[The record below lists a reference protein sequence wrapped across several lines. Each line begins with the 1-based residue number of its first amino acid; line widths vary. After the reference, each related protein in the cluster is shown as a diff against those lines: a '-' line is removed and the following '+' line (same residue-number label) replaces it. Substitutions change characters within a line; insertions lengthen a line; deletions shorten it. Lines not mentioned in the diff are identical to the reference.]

1 MKNNVDLT
9 ENQIFSR
16 SNFFQDMALG
26 VSTLSMLAGSKFP
39 WSVGVFREIK
49 SDDEFDLDH
58 QRKSLIAV
66 GDKKQ
71 RAEVA
76 EFRKMDGENYCDCCG
91 LRMNLKKPW
100 DKEIGICHK
109 CDKYYEKQDKVKLPW
124 NRKPIGINEIRI
136 SVFDFS

>member
-16 SNFFQDMALG
+16 NNFFADMALG
-26 VSTLSMLAGSKFP
+26 VLTLSMIARTKFP
-39 WSVGVFREIK
+39 WDSKEFRQIK

-76 EFRKMDGENYCDCCG
+76 ELRKMDNLNYCDCCG
-91 LRMNLKKPW
+91 VRMNLKPW
-100 DKEIGICHK
+100 DRENGICHK
-109 CDKYYEKQDKVKLPW
+109 CNDYYENQDKVKFPW
-124 NRKPIGINEIRI
+124 SRKPIGIEERRI

>member
-9 ENQIFSR
+9 ENQIFSQ

-26 VSTLSMLAGSKFP
+26 ALTLAMINGIKFP
-39 WSVGVFREIK
+39 WDLKDFRQIK

-76 EFRKMDGENYCDCCG
+76 EFRKMDSLNYCDCCG
-91 LRMNLKKPW
+91 ARMNLKPW
-100 DKEIGICHK
+100 DSETGICRK
-109 CDKYYEKQDKVKLPW
+109 CDEYYETQGGQKIPW
-124 NRKPIGINEIRI
+124 NRKPIGIDELRV

>member
-16 SNFFQDMALG
+16 NNFFADIALG
-26 VSTLSMLAGSKFP
+26 VLTLSMFTGSKFP
-39 WSVGVFREIK
+39 WSVGAFREIK

-76 EFRKMDGENYCDCCG
+76 EFRKMDSLDYCDCCG
-91 LRMNLKKPW
+91 ARMNLKPW
-100 DKEIGICHK
+100 DREIGVCRK
-109 CDKYYEKQDKVKLPW
+109 CNDYYENQDKVKFPW
-124 NRKPIGINEIRI
+124 SRKPIGTDERRI
-136 SVFDFS
+136 SVFDFN

>member
-26 VSTLSMLAGSKFP
+26 VLTLAMIDGSKFP
-39 WSVGVFREIK
+39 WDLKDFWQIK

-71 RAEVA
+71 RSEVA
-76 EFRKMDGENYCDCCG
+76 EFRKMDSVNYCDCCG
-91 LRMNLKKPW
+91 TRMNLKPW
-100 DKEIGICHK
+100 DREIGTCRK
-109 CDKYYEKQDKVKLPW
+109 CDDYYEKQDKQKILW
-124 NRKPIGINEIRI
+124 NRKPAGIDELGVPI
-136 SVFDFS
+136 FDFS

>member
-9 ENQIFSR
+9 ENQLFSR
-16 SNFFQDMALG
+16 SNFFQDVALG
-26 VSTLSMLAGSKFP
+26 VLTLAMITGSKFP
-39 WSVGVFREIK
+39 WDLKDFRQIK

-76 EFRKMDGENYCDCCG
+76 EFRKMDSVNYCDCCG
-91 LRMNLKKPW
+91 SRMNLKPW
-100 DKEIGICHK
+100 NREIGICRK
-109 CDKYYEKQDKVKLPW
+109 CDEYYEK
-124 NRKPIGINEIRI
+124 
-136 SVFDFS
+136 

>member
-9 ENQIFSR
+9 ENQLFSR
-16 SNFFQDMALG
+16 GNFFQDMALG
-26 VSTLSMLAGSKFP
+26 VLTLGMITGSKFP
-39 WSVGVFREIK
+39 WDLKDFRQIK

-76 EFRKMDGENYCDCCG
+76 EFRKMDSLNYCDCCG
-91 LRMNLKKPW
+91 ARMNLKPW
-100 DKEIGICHK
+100 DREIGTCRK
-109 CDKYYEKQDKVKLPW
+109 CDEYYEKQDKQKIPW
-124 NRKPIGINEIRI
+124 SRKPVGIDELRV

>member
-9 ENQIFSR
+9 ENQLFSR
-16 SNFFQDMALG
+16 NNFFQDMVLG
-26 VSTLSMLAGSKFP
+26 VLTISMITGSKFP
-39 WSVGVFREIK
+39 WDLKDFRQIK

-76 EFRKMDGENYCDCCG
+76 GFRKMDNANYCDCCG
-91 LRMNLKKPW
+91 ARMNLKPW
-100 DKEIGICHK
+100 NKEIGTCRK
-109 CDKYYEKQDKVKLPW
+109 CDEYYEKQDKHKIPW
-124 NRKPIGINEIRI
+124 NRKQIGISERKI

>member
-16 SNFFQDMALG
+16 NNFFTDIALG
-26 VSTLSMLAGSKFP
+26 VLTLGMITGSKFP
-39 WSVGVFREIK
+39 WDLKDFRQIK

-76 EFRKMDGENYCDCCG
+76 DFRKMDSANYCDCCG
-91 LRMNLKKPW
+91 IRMNLKPW
-100 DKEIGICHK
+100 DREIGTCRK
-109 CDKYYEKQDKVKLPW
+109 CYEYYETQGGQKIPW
-124 NRKPIGINEIRI
+124 NRKPVGIDELRVSI
-136 SVFDFS
+136 FDFS

>member
-16 SNFFQDMALG
+16 NNFFADMALG
-26 VSTLSMLAGSKFP
+26 VLTLSMLTGSKFP
-39 WSVGVFREIK
+39 WSVGVFHEIK

-76 EFRKMDGENYCDCCG
+76 EFWKMDSENYCDCCG
-91 LRMNLKKPW
+91 ARMNLKPW
-100 DKEIGICHK
+100 DREIGICRK
-109 CDKYYEKQDKVKLPW
+109 CDKHYEKQDKVKFPW
-124 NRKPIGINEIRI
+124 NRKSIGIDEIRI
-136 SVFDFS
+136 SVFDFN

>member
-9 ENQIFSR
+9 ENQLFSR

-26 VSTLSMLAGSKFP
+26 VLTLATLAGSKFP
-39 WSVGVFREIK
+39 WDLKGFRQIK

-66 GDKKQ
+66 GNKKQ

-76 EFRKMDGENYCDCCG
+76 EFRKMDSANYCDCCG
-91 LRMNLKKPW
+91 ARMNLKPW
-100 DKEIGICHK
+100 DREVGICRK
-109 CDKYYEKQDKVKLPW
+109 CDDYYENQDRQKTPW
-124 NRKPIGINEIRI
+124 SRKPIGIDELRV

>member
-16 SNFFQDMALG
+16 SNFFQDMSLG
-26 VSTLSMLAGSKFP
+26 VLTLAMIAGSKFP
-39 WSVGVFREIK
+39 WDLKDFRKIK
-49 SDDEFDLDH
+49 SDDEFDLGH

-76 EFRKMDGENYCDCCG
+76 EFRKMDSPNYCDCCG
-91 LRMNLKKPW
+91 VRMNLKPW
-100 DKEIGICHK
+100 DMEIGTCRK
-109 CDKYYEKQDKVKLPW
+109 CDDYYETQGGQKIPW
-124 NRKPIGINEIRI
+124 NRKPVGIDELGVSI
-136 SVFDFS
+136 FDFS

>member
-16 SNFFQDMALG
+16 NNFFEDIALG
-26 VSTLSMLAGSKFP
+26 VLILPIISRAKIP
-39 WSVGVFREIK
+39 WDLKDFRHIRP
-49 SDDEFDLDH
+49 DDELDSEH

-76 EFRKMDGENYCDCCG
+76 EFRKMDSIDYCDCCG
-91 LRMNLKKPW
+91 ARMNLNPW
-100 DKEIGICHK
+100 DREIGVCRK
-109 CDKYYEKQDKVKLPW
+109 CNDYYEKKDKVKFPW
-124 NRKPIGINEIRI
+124 SRKPIGIEEIRI
-136 SVFDFS
+136 SVFDFN

>member
-16 SNFFQDMALG
+16 NNFFADMALG
-26 VSTLSMLAGSKFP
+26 VLTLAMITGSKFP
-39 WSVGVFREIK
+39 WDLKNFRQIK

-76 EFRKMDGENYCDCCG
+76 EFRKMDSENYCDCCG
-91 LRMNLKKPW
+91 ARMNLKPW
-100 DKEIGICHK
+100 DREIGLCHK
-109 CDKYYEKQDKVKLPW
+109 CSEHYEKQDKKKFPW
-124 NRKPIGINEIRI
+124 SRRLIGIDERRI

>member
-16 SNFFQDMALG
+16 NNFFTDMALG
-26 VSTLSMLAGSKFP
+26 ILTLSMLAGTKFP
-39 WSVGVFREIK
+39 WDLKGFRQIK
-49 SDDEFDLDH
+49 SDDEFDLYH

-76 EFRKMDGENYCDCCG
+76 EFRKMDSLDYCDCCG
-91 LRMNLKKPW
+91 AIMNLKPW
-100 DKEIGICHK
+100 DREIGTCHK
-109 CDKYYEKQDKVKLPW
+109 CNEYYEKQDKVKFPW
-124 NRKPIGINEIRI
+124 SRKAIGTDERRI

>member
-9 ENQIFSR
+9 ENQLFSR
-16 SNFFQDMALG
+16 SNFFQDIALG
-26 VSTLSMLAGSKFP
+26 VLTLGIITGSKFP
-39 WSVGVFREIK
+39 WDLKDFRQIK

-76 EFRKMDGENYCDCCG
+76 EFRKMDSLNYCDCCG
-91 LRMNLKKPW
+91 ARMNLKPW
-100 DKEIGICHK
+100 DREMGVCHK
-109 CDKYYEKQDKVKLPW
+109 CNEYYEKQDKQKIPW
-124 NRKPIGINEIRI
+124 NRKPVGIDELRV

>member
-9 ENQIFSR
+9 ENQLFSR
-16 SNFFQDMALG
+16 NNFFADMASG
-26 VSTLSMLAGSKFP
+26 VLTLAMIARSKFP
-39 WSVGVFREIK
+39 WDLKDFRQIK

-76 EFRKMDGENYCDCCG
+76 EFRKMDSVNYCDCCG
-91 LRMNLKKPW
+91 ARMNLKPW
-100 DKEIGICHK
+100 DREIGTCRK
-109 CDKYYEKQDKVKLPW
+109 CDEYYENQDKQKIPW
-124 NRKPIGINEIRI
+124 NRKQIGIDERRI
-136 SVFDFS
+136 SGY

>member
-16 SNFFQDMALG
+16 NNFFEDMALG
-26 VSTLSMLAGSKFP
+26 VLTLSMLARAKFP
-39 WSVGVFREIK
+39 WYLKDFRQIR

-76 EFRKMDGENYCDCCG
+76 EFRKMDSLDYCDCCG
-91 LRMNLKKPW
+91 ARMNLKPW
-100 DKEIGICHK
+100 DSEIGVCHK
-109 CDKYYEKQDKVKLPW
+109 CNDYYEKQDKVKFPW
-124 NRKPIGINEIRI
+124 NRKTIGIEERRI
-136 SVFDFS
+136 SVFDFN

>member
-9 ENQIFSR
+9 ENRLFSR
-16 SNFFQDMALG
+16 NNFFQDMALG
-26 VSTLSMLAGSKFP
+26 VLKLSMFARNKFP
-39 WSVGVFREIK
+39 WDLKGFRQIK

-76 EFRKMDGENYCDCCG
+76 EFRKMDSLDYCDCCG
-91 LRMNLKKPW
+91 ARMNSKPW
-100 DKEIGICHK
+100 DREIGICRK
-109 CDKYYEKQDKVKLPW
+109 CDEYYEKQDRLKILW
-124 NRKPIGINEIRI
+124 NRKPIGIDKRRI
-136 SVFDFS
+136 SVFDFN